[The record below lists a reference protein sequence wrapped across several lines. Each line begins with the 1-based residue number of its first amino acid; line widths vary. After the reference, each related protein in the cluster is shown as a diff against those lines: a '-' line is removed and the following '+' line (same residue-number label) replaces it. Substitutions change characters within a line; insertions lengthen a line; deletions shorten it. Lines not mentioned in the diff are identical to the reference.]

1 MRYGFCG
8 YISNDHFLNHKSS
21 KKDMMMQ
28 NWNLPR
34 SNFPDSMQHN
44 LEMQRNLEMQQ
55 QLQQILQHPGF
66 QAREAKKL
74 VYFPIVG

>member
-1 MRYGFCG
+1 
-8 YISNDHFLNHKSS
+8 
-21 KKDMMMQ
+21 MMQ

-66 QAREAKKL
+66 QEGGQKSWYIYL
-74 VYFPIVG
+74 